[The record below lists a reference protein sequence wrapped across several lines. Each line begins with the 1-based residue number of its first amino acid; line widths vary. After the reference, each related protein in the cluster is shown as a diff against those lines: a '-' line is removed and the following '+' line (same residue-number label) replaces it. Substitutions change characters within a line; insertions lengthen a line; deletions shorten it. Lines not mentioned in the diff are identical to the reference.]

1 MEVLTE
7 VASPATSWAETQ
19 REC

>member
-7 VASPATSWAETQ
+7 VVSPATSWAETQ